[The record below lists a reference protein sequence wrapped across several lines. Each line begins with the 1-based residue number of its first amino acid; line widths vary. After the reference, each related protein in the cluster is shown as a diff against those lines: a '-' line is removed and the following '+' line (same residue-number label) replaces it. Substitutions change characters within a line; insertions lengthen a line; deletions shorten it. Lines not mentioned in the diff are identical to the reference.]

1 MSARAEG
8 RIFLFASSEDSS
20 KYLRIDFPYVN
31 MQLEELNLRC
41 KKSSHGEDN
50 EIEILATLK
59 IKP

>member
-1 MSARAEG
+1 MSAWAEG
-8 RIFLFASSEDSS
+8 KSFLFVSSEDSR

-31 MQLEELNLRC
+31 MQLEELNLPC